1 MGLRVDRPDGR
12 AIFCGDAVHSPAQI
26 LQPGG
31 STSSCADPHAAADT
45 RAALLDE
52 AAATG
57 RLVVPAHFRGQR
69 RAHVRRTGGALVP
82 VFDGEIG

>member
-1 MGLRVDRPDGR
+1 MGLRIDRPGGR

-26 LQPGG
+26 LQPGV
-31 STSSCADPHAAADT
+31 STASCADPHAAAAT

-57 RLVVPAHFRGQR
+57 RLVVPAHFRGRR
-69 RAHVRRTGGALVP
+69 RAHVRRTAGGLVP
-82 VFDGEIG
+82 VFGGEMG